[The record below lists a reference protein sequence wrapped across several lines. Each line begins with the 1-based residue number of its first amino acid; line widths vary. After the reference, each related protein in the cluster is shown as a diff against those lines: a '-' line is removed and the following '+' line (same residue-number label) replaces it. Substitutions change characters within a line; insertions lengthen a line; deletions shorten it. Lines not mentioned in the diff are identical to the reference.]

1 MPLNRVYSPT
11 GVPLFTESRDRE
23 AEMLKKCVLVGR
35 GECLAAASSAEANVF
50 RVAAMLLESR
60 FPLEAKRLACVGEE
74 YFAADP
80 ASKLPAVEVIRN
92 GWLISLP
99 RARDLLERQILVT
112 GN

>member
-1 MPLNRVYSPT
+1 MPLNRVYSPSE
-11 GVPLFTESRDRE
+11 VPLLAGSRDQE

-35 GECLAAASSAEANVF
+35 GECLAASNSAEANVF
-50 RVAAMLLESR
+50 RVAAMLIESR
-60 FPLEAKRLACVGEE
+60 FPLEANRLACVGEE

-80 ASKLPAVEVIRN
+80 AAKLPAVEVIRN

-99 RARDLLERQILVT
+99 RARDLLERLILVT